1 MLTAHSGTVTAVSFS
16 PDGKYI
22 ASYSYVDGK
31 LLFWQVCDAL
41 LQYVV
46 SFYVVRLKFGV
57 LLCLRVFI
65 IRLVACAVVLV
76 SNIICFVKWFVAYT
90 KDYIL
95 AC

>member
-1 MLTAHSGTVTAVSFS
+1 VLTAHSGTVTAVSFS

-46 SFYVVRLKFGV
+46 SFYVVR
-57 LLCLRVFI
+57 
-65 IRLVACAVVLV
+65 
-76 SNIICFVKWFVAYT
+76 
-90 KDYIL
+90 
-95 AC
+95 